1 MVRLDFTGFPMIW
14 RSRVCYQFSLLLSLL
29 NWLQGVDLLR
39 PFAERRNR
47 GGRGFGGGERRGIL
61 VRRVMPLL

>member
-1 MVRLDFTGFPMIW
+1 MVRLDFTGLPDDMAL
-14 RSRVCYQFSLLLSLL
+14 QGLLPVQLALVAL
-29 NWLQGVDLLR
+29 EWLQGVDLLR

>member
-1 MVRLDFTGFPMIW
+1 MVRLDFTGLPDDMALQGLPP
-14 RSRVCYQFSLLLSLL
+14 VQLALVALD
-29 NWLQGVDLLR
+29 WLQGVDLLR